1 MDIYILS
8 LMIVFVSA
16 GALLGMFLYAELT
29 KKKYKKSKEEA
40 LAAYTDALTGLGN
53 RHRFNKAIAEMI
65 KHPEHKFSLCF
76 LDLDD
81 FKQINDNMG
90 HDAGD
95 ELLIELGKRLKESVS
110 GKGEVFRLGG
120 DEYAI
125 IIVGADSKLEVE
137 TIVKR
142 IQRSVVKPVYIRNTT
157 VNLEYSL
164 GIARFPED
172 SQNANELINFA
183 DSAMYFVKESGKS
196 NYYFHN
202 EALKAQ
208 TDNNRRMENELK
220 SAYKNNEFGID
231 YQPRIDMINTAR
243 VWLEAFLYWKHPLIG
258 KLNAAYFV
266 KYAESTGLVISLDQY
281 IIEDSLEKITK
292 LKSSGYEDVYIATNI
307 SLRHFQRKDFVEKL
321 CIILER
327 GGEATS
333 HLMLQITGELDMA
346 KIETYKVMFDK
357 IKKYGVKLSINNF
370 TVNYEQLDLLN
381 RLDIDEVKISAEY
394 LISNS
399 IFNKDVLKDI
409 VVLSKDLGY
418 KILIN
423 KVSDETTF
431 KEVTKYPVN
440 CLQGNYIYPVI
451 NEVDVEKFLSEFYKN
466 KEKSDVVKKVSKKLK
481 K

>member
-1 MDIYILS
+1 MDIYLLS
-8 LMIVFVSA
+8 LIVVYVSL

-29 KKKYKKSKEEA
+29 KRKYKKSRQEA
-40 LAAYTDALTGLGN
+40 IAAYTDALTGLGN
-53 RHRFNKAIAEMI
+53 RYRFNKVMAEMI
-65 KHPEHKFSLCF
+65 KHPERKFALCF

-95 ELLIELGKRLKESVS
+95 ELLIELGKRLKESIA

-125 IIVGADSKLEVE
+125 IIVGVDSKLEIE

-142 IQRSVVKPVYIRNTT
+142 VQRSVVKPVYIRNTT

-164 GIARFPED
+164 GIACFPED
-172 SQNANELINFA
+172 STNANELINFA
-183 DSAMYFVKESGKS
+183 DNAMYFVKESGKS

-231 YQPRIDMINTAR
+231 YQPRIDMVETSRI
-243 VWLEAFLYWKHPLIG
+243 WLEAFLYWKHPLIG
-258 KLNAAYFV
+258 KLNAAYFL

-281 IIEDSLEKITK
+281 IIENSLEKIEMFK
-292 LKSSGYEDVYIATNI
+292 AKGYEDVYIATNI

-327 GGEATS
+327 GKETSS

-357 IKKYGVKLSINNF
+357 IKSYGVKLSINSF
-370 TVNYEQLDLLN
+370 TVKYEELDLLN
-381 RLDIDEVKISAEY
+381 RLNIDEVKVSAEY
-394 LISNS
+394 LVSNS
-399 IFNKDVLKDI
+399 IFSKNVLKDI

-418 KILIN
+418 KILVN
-423 KVSDETTF
+423 RVADEETF
-431 KEVTKYPVN
+431 KEVVKYPVN

-451 NEVDVEKFLSEFYKN
+451 NESEVENFLSEFTKKN
-466 KEKSDVVKKVSKKLK
+466 QKTVARKKVTKKWTN
-481 K
+481 

>member
-1 MDIYILS
+1 MNIYILS
-8 LMIVFVSA
+8 LMVIFVSA

-29 KKKYKKSKEEA
+29 KRKYKKSKEEA

-53 RHRFNKAIAEMI
+53 RHRFNKVIAEMI
-65 KHPEHKFSLCF
+65 KHPESKFSLCF

-164 GIARFPED
+164 GIARFPDD

-183 DSAMYFVKESGKS
+183 DAAMYFVKESGKS

-220 SAYKNNEFGID
+220 SAYKNNEFRYRLSTKNRYGK
-231 YQPRIDMINTAR
+231 YRKSMVR
-243 VWLEAFLYWKHPLIG
+243 SLSLLETSFNWK
-258 KLNAAYFV
+258 A
-266 KYAESTGLVISLDQY
+266 
-281 IIEDSLEKITK
+281 
-292 LKSSGYEDVYIATNI
+292 
-307 SLRHFQRKDFVEKL
+307 
-321 CIILER
+321 
-327 GGEATS
+327 
-333 HLMLQITGELDMA
+333 
-346 KIETYKVMFDK
+346 
-357 IKKYGVKLSINNF
+357 
-370 TVNYEQLDLLN
+370 
-381 RLDIDEVKISAEY
+381 
-394 LISNS
+394 
-399 IFNKDVLKDI
+399 
-409 VVLSKDLGY
+409 
-418 KILIN
+418 
-423 KVSDETTF
+423 
-431 KEVTKYPVN
+431 
-440 CLQGNYIYPVI
+440 
-451 NEVDVEKFLSEFYKN
+451 
-466 KEKSDVVKKVSKKLK
+466 
-481 K
+481 

>member
-1 MDIYILS
+1 MDIYLIS
-8 LMIVFVSA
+8 LIVVFVSS
-16 GALLGMFLYAELT
+16 GALLGMFMYAELT
-29 KKKYKKSKEEA
+29 KRKYQKTKQEA
-40 LAAYTDALTGLGN
+40 MAAYTDALTGLGN
-53 RHRFNKAIAEMI
+53 RHRFNRVIAEMI
-65 KHPEHKFSLCF
+65 KHPERKFALCF

-95 ELLIELGKRLKESVS
+95 ELLIELGKRLKESTA

-125 IIVGADSKLEVE
+125 IIVGVDSKLEVE

-142 IQRSVVKPVYIRNTT
+142 VQRSVVKPVYIRNTT

-164 GIARFPED
+164 GIACFPED
-172 SQNANELINFA
+172 STNANELINFA

-202 EALKAQ
+202 DALKAQ

-231 YQPRIDMINTAR
+231 YQPRIGMIDTAR
-243 VWLEAFLYWKHPLIG
+243 IWLEAFVFWQHPLIG
-258 KLNAAYFV
+258 KLNAAYFL

-281 IIEDSLEKITK
+281 VIEDSLEKIVK
-292 LKSSGYEDVYIATNI
+292 LKKEGYENVCIATNI

-327 GGEATS
+327 GGEASS
-333 HLMLQITGELDMA
+333 HLMLQITGALDMA

-357 IKKYGVKLSINNF
+357 IKSYGVKLSISNF
-370 TVNYEQLDLLN
+370 TVKYEELDLLN

-394 LISNS
+394 LVSNS

-409 VVLSKDLGY
+409 ILLSKDLGY
-418 KILIN
+418 NILVN
-423 KVSDETTF
+423 NVSDEETF
-431 KEVTKYPVN
+431 KEVVKYPVN
-440 CLQGNYIYPVI
+440 CLQGRYIYPVI
-451 NEVDVEKFLSEFYKN
+451 NESEVENFLLKFTENN
-466 KEKSDVVKKVSKKLK
+466 KKSSGSKKVIKK
-481 K
+481 